1 MYKESAENHFCSK
14 NKREYVMIYIY
25 IYIHPFLQRKTRDA
39 KILGDLSPL
48 TQEARAEKAHSK
60 QSRRLSRCVQVTH
73 IANA

>member
-1 MYKESAENHFCSK
+1 
-14 NKREYVMIYIY
+14 MIYIY

-48 TQEARAEKAHSK
+48 TQEARAEKAHSE
-60 QSRRLSRCVQVTH
+60 QSRRLSRCVQVTR